1 VADSGGYG
9 IDGGLAGCRAED
21 TGEMHPAPD
30 ELAELTRRILMVV
43 QPRRVLLFGSA
54 ARGTMREDS
63 DLDVLVVVDE
73 GVPRRQTA
81 QAIYRNLIGFSRS
94 VDIVVAWEDDLVA
107 HGRRLGLVFQPALRE
122 GQVIYAA

>member
-1 VADSGGYG
+1 
-9 IDGGLAGCRAED
+9 
-21 TGEMHPAPD
+21 
-30 ELAELTRRILMVV
+30 
-43 QPRRVLLFGSA
+43 
-54 ARGTMREDS
+54 MREDS